1 MVVMRLIWA
10 AGKKSDLALPMRAQ
24 HSDHRVAHLYRG
36 CCKGFPGWEG
46 VSGRW
51 SDPKR
56 RGKPPSSWCS
66 RERQR
71 SRSHTSRRTITSGA
85 AMVEIGGLP
94 SDWMDDRAVML
105 PSAAAV
111 AEANRRLDNRRP
123 PGAESPQITSLRKKA
138 RPQLTKRFGNCE
150 TDNASLK
157 IHEGS
162 LGWKLSE

>member
-1 MVVMRLIWA
+1 MQVCMVVMRLIWA

-56 RGKPPSSWCS
+56 RGKPPAVGAPESGN
-66 RERQR
+66 E
-71 SRSHTSRRTITSGA
+71 SRRTRGTITSGA

-94 SDWMDDRAVML
+94 SVL
-105 PSAAAV
+105 
-111 AEANRRLDNRRP
+111 NR
-123 PGAESPQITSLRKKA
+123 
-138 RPQLTKRFGNCE
+138 
-150 TDNASLK
+150 
-157 IHEGS
+157 
-162 LGWKLSE
+162 

>member
-56 RGKPPSSWCS
+56 RGKPPAVGAPESGNGRGVIRAGVRLRAAPLWWKSGVCPQTAGYYRTRSITAGGHDCIFNSITLYISIYDRRIRRHPAERTLLHQIKKDMRCCYSSCLL
-66 RERQR
+66 
-71 SRSHTSRRTITSGA
+71 HG
-85 AMVEIGGLP
+85 
-94 SDWMDDRAVML
+94 
-105 PSAAAV
+105 
-111 AEANRRLDNRRP
+111 
-123 PGAESPQITSLRKKA
+123 
-138 RPQLTKRFGNCE
+138 
-150 TDNASLK
+150 
-157 IHEGS
+157 
-162 LGWKLSE
+162 